1 MSYRQALETCG
12 VSVTKV
18 SDKLELTLG
27 TASLTV
33 LGTGGRAYAKNGD
46 NNASLLVYITHEGNR
61 LLFAGDVEK
70 QRIRDLLSAG
80 VTSCDF
86 LKVPH
91 HGRYNSALPEYFQAL
106 GMKTAAITCSNKN
119 PADTETLA
127 ALESLGC
134 KVYETVNGDIRVS
147 STASGIQVSQR

>member
-1 MSYRQALETCG
+1 MA
-12 VSVTKV
+12 VTKV

-27 TASLTV
+27 TASITL
-33 LGTGGRAYAKNGD
+33 LGTGGKAYAKNGD
-46 NNASLLVYITHEGNR
+46 NNASLLVYITHGGNR

-70 QRIRDLLSAG
+70 QRIQDLLSAG

-91 HGRYNSALPEYFQAL
+91 HGRYNSVLPEYFQAL

-119 PADTETLA
+119 PADAETLA

-134 KVYETVNGDIRVS
+134 KVYETVNGDVRVSSSASGIRVS
-147 STASGIQVSQR
+147 QG